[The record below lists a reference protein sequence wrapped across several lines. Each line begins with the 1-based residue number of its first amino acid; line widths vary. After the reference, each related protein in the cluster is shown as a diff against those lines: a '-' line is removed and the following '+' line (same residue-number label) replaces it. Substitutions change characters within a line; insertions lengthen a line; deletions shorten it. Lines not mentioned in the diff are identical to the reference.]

1 MKNGEEDGPLDV
13 ELKAASLQQLL
24 DHSLTPGLLPKPLED
39 KGRPDVPI
47 GDREELSFG
56 VRREHE
62 DGLGESRA
70 REEKGVELARLLEQI
85 ESPQC
90 GDDALPWSPVL
101 PAVFDDLEV
110 GASTGLLGAEEHGA
124 LVFETP

>member
-1 MKNGEEDGPLDV
+1 MCRLVIERSCPLACAESTRTDW
-13 ELKAASLQQLL
+13 A
-24 DHSLTPGLLPKPLED
+24 
-39 KGRPDVPI
+39 
-47 GDREELSFG
+47 
-56 VRREHE
+56 
-62 DGLGESRA
+62 SRA